1 MNIAQ
6 IVRERIEKYEDTE
19 PILFREITYDMDEH
33 KSAAYVAINRMINE
47 KRIEQFEKGVYYK
60 PKKTKYGTLQID
72 RQKLVQKKYIERD
85 NEPTGYITGPELW
98 NQWGLTS
105 QIPKRIW
112 IAKNIRQKRVDE
124 DLNVLLVKA
133 KGLIRK
139 DTIKAL
145 QYLDVLDQLEMIP
158 DTTIDTALKKIIEI
172 FKNNFDE
179 EGKLLI
185 LEESK
190 KYSKQVQVLV
200 GLIAEAADIDDLYFK
215 AYLKHYKT
223 AVANGKKVI
232 LAVKPDVFKNNR
244 SWRNGYATTH

>member
-1 MNIAQ
+1 M
-6 IVRERIEKYEDTE
+6 
-19 PILFREITYDMDEH
+19 
-33 KSAAYVAINRMINE
+33 
-47 KRIEQFEKGVYYK
+47 
-60 PKKTKYGTLQID
+60 
-72 RQKLVQKKYIERD
+72 
-85 NEPTGYITGPELW
+85 
-98 NQWGLTS
+98 
-105 QIPKRIW
+105 
-112 IAKNIRQKRVDE
+112 DE

-139 DTIKAL
+139 DAIKAL

-158 DTTIDTALKKIIEI
+158 DTTIDTALNKIIGI

-190 KYSKQVQVLV
+190 KYNKQVQVLA
-200 GLIAEAADIDDLYFK
+200 GLIAETADIDDLYFK
-215 AYLKHYKT
+215 AYLKHYKK

-244 SWRNGYATTH
+244 SWWNGYAITH

>member
-1 MNIAQ
+1 
-6 IVRERIEKYEDTE
+6 
-19 PILFREITYDMDEH
+19 
-33 KSAAYVAINRMINE
+33 MINE
-47 KRIEQFEKGVYYK
+47 KVIEQFEKGVYYK

-72 RQKLVQKKYIERD
+72 RQKLVKKKYIERN
-85 NEPTGYITGPELW
+85 NETTGYITGPELW
-98 NQWGLTS
+98 NQWGLTT

-124 DLNVLLVKA
+124 ELNVLLVKA

-158 DTTIDTALKKIIEI
+158 DTTIDTALNKIMGI

-190 KYSKQVQVLV
+190 KYNKQVQVLV
-200 GLIAEAADIDDLYFK
+200 GLIAEVADIDDLYFK
-215 AYLKHYKT
+215 AYLKHYKI

-244 SWRNGYATTH
+244 SWRNGYAITH